1 MLTICFALASTGLSM
16 MTIGLAPSNGYLIAL
31 GAIFATGAFVS
42 IVNAALMAVMQ
53 SVIPAAMQGRV
64 FSLIS
69 SSVLAMTPLGLAIGG
84 PTADWLGPQIWY
96 VIAGLVCA
104 MIGVTMVFI
113 PTAMNLDKSAP
124 IKPATPE
131 KIPE

>member
-1 MLTICFALASTGLSM
+1 M
-16 MTIGLAPSNGYLIAL
+16 MSIGLAPSEWYIIAL
-31 GAIFATGAFVS
+31 VAIFATGAFVS

-53 SVIPAAMQGRV
+53 SVIPAAVQGRV

-96 VIAGLVCA
+96 VVAGVVCA
-104 MIGVTMVFI
+104 LIGVMMIFI
-113 PTAMNLDKSAP
+113 PTAMNLEKTVP
-124 IKPATPE
+124 TMPAAQGE
-131 KIPE
+131 G